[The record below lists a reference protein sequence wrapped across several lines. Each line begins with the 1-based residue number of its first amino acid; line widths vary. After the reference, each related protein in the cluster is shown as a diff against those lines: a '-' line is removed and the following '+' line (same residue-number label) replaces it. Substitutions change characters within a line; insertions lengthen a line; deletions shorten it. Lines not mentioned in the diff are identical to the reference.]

1 LREEQTAQIMIVPRC
16 AGDRRLRPER
26 ALVAVRN
33 TGGARAFFAHDKFAL
48 ESVQIAREYLEAGEL
63 GDGAAPGRFLNDT
76 IEDMIRRGQRNRLGL
91 SNRAISAYQRF
102 RTSGAGVSSPD
113 ARTIA

>member
-1 LREEQTAQIMIVPRC
+1 MTNSLSQLLEE
-16 AGDRRLRPER
+16 L
-26 ALVAVRN
+26 
-33 TGGARAFFAHDKFAL
+33 
-48 ESVQIAREYLEAGEL
+48 VQIAREYLERTGEL
-63 GDGAAPGRFLNDT
+63 GDGAAAGRFLNDT

-102 RTSGAGVSSPD
+102 RTSGAAVSTPE